1 MSFNILMT
9 DKYSRVSVIISED
22 SSDRVSKF
30 EKKLSISMQFSPYKA
45 QIQRIKGIRWHSTGT
60 YDCQSRTGGPF
71 RTMRFDAEQVN
82 GANYG
87 IQIALRLLDPI
98 RFLKSSNLLT
108 VLWPLKLLVA
118 LKFISTLEERL
129 IIPESVC
136 SAFFVDMDKPHTPPE
151 GRLPDAT
158 KGFDLLRDVFAKRMG
173 LSDKDIVALSGSH
186 TPISPSQ
193 S

>member
-1 MSFNILMT
+1 LIF
-9 DKYSRVSVIISED
+9 
-22 SSDRVSKF
+22 
-30 EKKLSISMQFSPYKA
+30 Q
-45 QIQRIKGIRWHSTGT
+45 
-60 YDCQSRTGGPF
+60 
-71 RTMRFDAEQVN
+71 
-82 GANYG
+82 
-87 IQIALRLLDPI
+87 
-98 RFLKSSNLLT
+98 

-129 IIPESVC
+129 IIPES
-136 SAFFVDMDKPHTPPE
+136 DKPHTPPE